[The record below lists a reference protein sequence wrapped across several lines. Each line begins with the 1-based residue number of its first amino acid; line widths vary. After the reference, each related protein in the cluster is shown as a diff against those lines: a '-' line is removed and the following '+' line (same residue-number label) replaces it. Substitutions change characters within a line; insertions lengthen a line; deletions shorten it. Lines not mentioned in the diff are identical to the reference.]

1 MQNYRQNKLNLVA
14 GLMFLLIALFRT
26 VSFVDTMKIVNQYNR
41 YGISL
46 GWQVWVAV
54 IAEGLILLL
63 FALAGIFL
71 LMARDDLYGN
81 VIIGV
86 GVSFLVEY
94 LVLVI
99 NLISTARQYGGS
111 VAGYMLNWRFVLL
124 YGAMTC
130 FGLCFILS
138 GVYAKKVEESPS
150 KIGSGWLQGP
160 IAFVLGIVLM
170 IIPTIGTGTS
180 VLDMFSAVSSD
191 KTWVA
196 IAGFILDL
204 LSLIFAGLHL
214 KKAEEDSFLQGA
226 KKPPIY
232 GVPAYNANPYQPFN
246 TNVQGS
252 VPYTPG
258 NSGQYGAQQG
268 YAAGQYGAQQ
278 GYAAGQYGAQQGYA
292 GQYGAQ
298 QGYAGQYG
306 AQQGYAG
313 QYGAQQGYAGQYG
326 AQQGYAGQYGA
337 QQGYADQYGAQ
348 QGYGGQYGAQQ
359 GSQYAYGGQ
368 DSAPQQQYSTGKYSL
383 VQPEGEQAA
392 DPSGMGSQGSE
403 ERILNYG
410 QSQGYGQQQ
419 VNPDPDQQ

>member
-1 MQNYRQNKLNLVA
+1 M
-14 GLMFLLIALFRT
+14 
-26 VSFVDTMKIVNQYNR
+26 
-41 YGISL
+41 
-46 GWQVWVAV
+46 
-54 IAEGLILLL
+54 
-63 FALAGIFL
+63 
-71 LMARDDLYGN
+71 
-81 VIIGV
+81 
-86 GVSFLVEY
+86 
-94 LVLVI
+94 
-99 NLISTARQYGGS
+99 
-111 VAGYMLNWRFVLL
+111 
-124 YGAMTC
+124 
-130 FGLCFILS
+130 
-138 GVYAKKVEESPS
+138 EESPS

-313 QYGAQQGYAGQYG
+313 QYGAQQGYA
-326 AQQGYAGQYGA
+326 
-337 QQGYADQYGAQ
+337 DQYGAQ

-419 VNPDPDQQ
+419 VNPDPNQQ